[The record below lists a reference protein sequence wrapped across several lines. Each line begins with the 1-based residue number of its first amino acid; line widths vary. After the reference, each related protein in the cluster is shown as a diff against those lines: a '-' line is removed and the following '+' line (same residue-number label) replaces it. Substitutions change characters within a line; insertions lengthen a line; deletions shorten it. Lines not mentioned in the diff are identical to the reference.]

1 MQVLTIDDISIK
13 IMQEP
18 QLRKKLVD
26 TFAKVIDSM
35 IASDF
40 DDKSVGRTFRIL
52 YDFKYMARPKVLA
65 YTINETDFLECLLEQ
80 LPKLYF
86 RDEVIQRENHIS
98 FDSSIFKQGLYSI
111 ETQMTK
117 VFKAFFKEVDSFNV
131 ARNRKLMSAFIAF
144 FEDIDKRV
152 KVSSSVGFFAV
163 PLHRIFGFYLTRL
176 LMHNYLADSESL
188 SAQGKKPSQIFRDIM
203 RKYVEVPA

>member
-1 MQVLTIDDISIK
+1 MSFAANFETLTLLGSNENNQLSSIGVQVLTIDDISIK

-18 QLRKKLVD
+18 QLRKQLVD

-86 RDEVIQRENHIS
+86 
-98 FDSSIFKQGLYSI
+98 
-111 ETQMTK
+111 
-117 VFKAFFKEVDSFNV
+117 
-131 ARNRKLMSAFIAF
+131 
-144 FEDIDKRV
+144 
-152 KVSSSVGFFAV
+152 
-163 PLHRIFGFYLTRL
+163 
-176 LMHNYLADSESL
+176 
-188 SAQGKKPSQIFRDIM
+188 
-203 RKYVEVPA
+203 